1 MNSSVAFAIPSTPSS
16 IENFIPID
24 NPAVIVFSY
33 LNVSVKAFD
42 KVKVFTTSLLKL
54 FVKLVFTGTVVPAI
68 GVISVHTGSVAV
80 KQVGKP
86 Y

>member
-1 MNSSVAFAIPSTPSS
+1 
-16 IENFIPID
+16 
-24 NPAVIVFSY
+24 
-33 LNVSVKAFD
+33 
-42 KVKVFTTSLLKL
+42 L